1 MTNDDVKL
9 VVNNLGELGVCVNGR
24 YFFPYKGRSIEY
36 SSETGK
42 NMVVRQVGKRE
53 FGETCQPLE
62 KFRDRWP
69 SDEYLEPLVGC
80 EWKTLQGSGDE

>member
-1 MTNDDVKL
+1 
-9 VVNNLGELGVCVNGR
+9 
-24 YFFPYKGRSIEY
+24 
-36 SSETGK
+36 
-42 NMVVRQVGKRE
+42 MVVRQVGKRE